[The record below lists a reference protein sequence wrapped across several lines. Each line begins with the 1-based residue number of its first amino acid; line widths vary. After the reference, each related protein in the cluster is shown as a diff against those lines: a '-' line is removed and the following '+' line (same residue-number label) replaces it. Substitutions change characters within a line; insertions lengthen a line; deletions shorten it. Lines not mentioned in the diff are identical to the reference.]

1 MRWSIFFYMANAMKR
16 EEAKRIRAYISAA
29 KAYKIRKSLNLFT
42 NIQGEFSDS
51 IADEIDLENYV

>member
-1 MRWSIFFYMANAMKR
+1 MRSTDSNFIARCTNVRK
-16 EEAKRIRAYISAA
+16 SVTVA